1 MEITNNTVKSEGKD
15 FVRVTLNDEILSL
28 INQGLIKDFVT
39 REIESGKINFIFDMK
54 DVTSINSSGLGI
66 LISVLNK
73 VKASNGIM
81 RLENLSDKIKQIFVI
96 TRLNLIFEI
105 Q

>member
-39 REIESGKINFIFDMK
+39 KEIESGNINFIFDMK